1 MTMGFFDRIADRIA
15 DRIVAQRQTSE
26 PEHVRQVSL
35 FPSMAASGV
44 FITEDIALSCPTAW
58 ACGSLIARSIAMLPK
73 QVFAARGPEPEDGNQ
88 RLPNHEV
95 EGLLHRQ
102 PNPEISA
109 FSFAETM
116 YLSALFNGNGYA
128 EIERDNFGRP
138 VALWPLASNRVSVCR
153 DAESGG
159 LEYEVHNGWGNV
171 VTIPAEDM
179 FHLAGP
185 SISGPV
191 GMSVIEYAKNTLG
204 IAVAQERFAA
214 NFMRNQ
220 AAPSGMIKIKA
231 GISDAGLK
239 RLRAEV
245 DQTLTGTR
253 KAGKVLIGDSD
264 WEWVPIGVSPQDAE
278 FLAQRRFSVEE
289 ICRFFGVPPQ
299 LIGDTSKQTF
309 ANYEQAGLNFLGLA
323 VLPWTV
329 RFEQEANR
337 KLFVQGRGKARPF
350 LKINTAA
357 IVRANIEAQY
367 RAFALGRQ
375 WGWLSVNDIRRTLDM
390 EPIGPE
396 GDVYLQPSSMAP
408 VPGGSADETA
418 AEVRRRDEANRVGAK
433 AAA

>member
-1 MTMGFFDRIADRIA
+1 MWPFDRIADRIA
-15 DRIVAQRQTSE
+15 DRIVAQRQTSD

-44 FITEDIALSCPTAW
+44 YVNEDIALSCSTAW

-73 QVFAARGPEPEDGNQ
+73 QCFAPRGTEPEDGNQ

-109 FSFAETM
+109 FSFAETL

-128 EIERDNFGRP
+128 EIERDNFRRP
-138 VALWPLASNRVSVCR
+138 VALWPLASNWVTPCR
-153 DAESGG
+153 DSGSG
-159 LEYEVHNGWGNV
+159 ALEYEVANSYGRT

-185 SISGPV
+185 SISGPA
-191 GMSVIEYAKNTLG
+191 GMSVIEYAKNAIG

-220 AAPSGMIKIKA
+220 AAPSGMIKVKV
-231 GISDAGLK
+231 GISEAGLK
-239 RLRAEV
+239 RVRAEV
-245 DQTLTGTR
+245 ENTLTGTR
-253 KAGKVLIGDSD
+253 KAGKVMVGDSD

-289 ICRFFGVPPQ
+289 VCRFFGVPPQ

-337 KLFVQGRGKARPF
+337 KLFVQGRGRAKPF

-396 GDVYLQPSSMAP
+396 GDVYLQPTGLAP
-408 VPGGSADETA
+408 VPDGSAKEKA
-418 AEVRRRDEANRVGAK
+418 AEERRRADADLAETK

>member
-1 MTMGFFDRIADRIA
+1 MWPFDKIADRIA
-15 DRIVAQRQTSE
+15 DRIVAQRQTSD
-26 PEHVRQVSL
+26 PDHVRQVSV

-44 FITEDIALSCPTAW
+44 FINEDAALSCSTAW

-73 QVFAARGPEPEDGNQ
+73 QVYAARGTEPEDGNQ

-95 EGLLHRQ
+95 ESLLHRQ

-109 FSFAETM
+109 FSFAETL

-138 VALWPLASNRVSVCR
+138 VALWPLASNRVTPCR
-153 DAESGG
+153 DSETGV
-159 LEYEVHNGWGNV
+159 LEYDVSNGYSGS

-185 SISGPV
+185 SISGPA
-191 GMSVIEYAKNTLG
+191 GMSVIEYAKNAIG

-220 AAPSGMIKIKA
+220 AAPSGMIKVKV
-231 GISDAGLK
+231 GISEAGLK
-239 RLRAEV
+239 RVRAEV
-245 DQTLTGTR
+245 ENTLTGTR
-253 KAGKVLIGDSD
+253 KAGKVMVGDSD

-289 ICRFFGVPPQ
+289 VCRFFGVPPQ

-337 KLFVQGRGKARPF
+337 KLFSQGRGRARPF

-367 RAFALGRQ
+367 RALALGRQ

-396 GDVYLQPSSMAP
+396 GDVYLHPSSMAP
-408 VPGGSADETA
+408 MPERNDEKTA
-418 AEVRRRDEANRVGAK
+418 SENKRRGDTALAGVEV
-433 AAA
+433 AA